1 MGLTKRVDSR
11 VFPASRSPGTR
22 THSMGAG
29 RPDRRQRFIAAFVG
43 GLAVGATVKSVGE
56 QLIRFTEAEGQ
67 LLSLSVFFVFG
78 ALVIGQIR
86 DLR

>member
-1 MGLTKRVDSR
+1 
-11 VFPASRSPGTR
+11 
-22 THSMGAG
+22 
-29 RPDRRQRFIAAFVG
+29 
-43 GLAVGATVKSVGE
+43 
-56 QLIRFTEAEGQ
+56 LIRFTEAEGQ